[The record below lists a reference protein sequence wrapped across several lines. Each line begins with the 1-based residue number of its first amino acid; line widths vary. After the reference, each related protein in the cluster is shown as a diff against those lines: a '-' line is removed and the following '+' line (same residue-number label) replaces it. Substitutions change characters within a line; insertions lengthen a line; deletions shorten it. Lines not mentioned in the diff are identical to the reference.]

1 MKRLIVIVA
10 ALLALPQAALG
21 QSQSCKEFRDSIIR
35 MERESVRPPGWLN
48 VDSYLRLIYQ
58 AYCIDHPTPEM
69 PVEYWYRADG
79 TSTGVKVGEGRPPG
93 AAYATTKEVGDHCL
107 SIAGPLIRTK
117 QGRSAR
123 AGMDPSICALLYGG
137 QGDRTKPAKA
147 EPLPPFAVGL
157 DGGPYNVGPQCLGV
171 LNQFGNDLAL
181 DDERADQ
188 RPGWLATL
196 QGHCP
201 DLLAAIERRTGARA
215 EGNPQRFWQGF
226 GQLVL
231 SGFAPPGQQQ
241 MSVGDIAADPG
252 WQKMCRQAED
262 NMNSCARSQA
272 NMRSIGTEPW
282 GTTGQAG
289 AFNECR
295 ILYGQ
300 VVGMC
305 NGTTGAA
312 AQAAGTKAQRQ
323 SAATRQPRAQQPP
336 LAAQMSAQCQKLVSD
351 YVAAAQAG
359 DGAKSVAAHGAL
371 KRAGGCDVLD
381 KAGNDLVPPQGGD
394 PRFVRRGETP
404 HVNNTV
410 VACEQ
415 NPAACSAAIEQLRQG
430 ASPEAAAAMFA
441 NAINIGLRVGMLM
454 GQGVLMMQQQ
464 MQSSGGGSG
473 SGGGTVQQ
481 GPAGVRNTY
490 GQGSGHPQGLPAN
503 RSTITGT
510 TR

>member
-1 MKRLIVIVA
+1 MKRLIAA
-10 ALLALPQAALG
+10 ALLALPLQVQA
-21 QSQSCKEFRDSIIR
+21 QSKSCGEFRDSIIR
-35 MERESVRPPGWLN
+35 MESESVRPPGWLS

-79 TSTGVKVGEGRPPG
+79 TSTGVKVGEGRPPD
-93 AAYATTKEVGDHCL
+93 AAYATTKDVGDHCL

-117 QGRSAR
+117 QGRTAR
-123 AGMDPSICALLYGG
+123 AGIDPSICALLNGG
-137 QGDRTKPAKA
+137 LRDRSNPPKA
-147 EPLPPFAVGL
+147 APLPPFAVGL
-157 DGGPYNVGPQCLGV
+157 DGGPYDLNPQCLGV
-171 LNQFGNDLAL
+171 LNQFGNDLAF

-215 EGNPQRFWQGF
+215 EGNAQRFWQGF

-231 SGFAPPGQQQ
+231 SGFAPPGQTQP
-241 MSVGDIAADPG
+241 SVGDVAADPG
-252 WQKMCRQAED
+252 WQKMCRQAEV
-262 NMNSCARSQA
+262 NMNKCAESQA
-272 NMRSIGTEPW
+272 NMRSLKTTPW

-312 AQAAGTKAQRQ
+312 ARTAGTKTQRP
-323 SAATRQPRAQQPP
+323 STAARQPPAPQPA
-336 LAAQMSAQCQKLVSD
+336 LAAQMSPQCQKLVSD

-371 KRAGGCDVLD
+371 KRAGGCGILEQ
-381 KAGNDLVPPQGGD
+381 AGNDLAPPAGGD

-441 NAINIGLRVGMLM
+441 NAINIGLRVGMLA

-464 MQSSGGGSG
+464 QMQSSGGG
-473 SGGGTVQQ
+473 GGGTVQQ

-503 RSTITGT
+503 RSTISGT